1 MSNEVFLPQPG
12 HSLNLIPSRRQ
23 NLNWKRT
30 FLKAL
35 SLNLAILIVLA
46 ANQHTNAETPED
58 RAVVASIGDKA
69 LIANNNQLAID
80 QYSSISDP
88 TDKTMYNLGIAYYRI
103 GNLENASQQF
113 RQVIGSQNDAVA
125 ASARFNLGNAR
136 YAQAL
141 KVINPEKTVEDAG
154 DTGLPPSDT
163 STRSGTSE
171 DIENAIKLLQ
181 AAITQYRSSL
191 RIMPTDEDAR
201 ANIELAQNLIEQ
213 LQDQQQ
219 QDQQQQDQQ
228 QQDQQQQDQQQQDQQ
243 QQDQQQQDQQQQ
255 DQQQQDQQQQ
265 DQQQQDQQQQ
275 DQQQQDQQQQDQQQ
289 QDQQQQ
295 DQQQQDQQQQDQ
307 QQQDQQQQDQ
317 QQQDQQQQDQ
327 QQQDQQQQEQQ
338 QPQSAED
345 RDRSPTEMQAPEQR
359 KDETE
364 TETPDNK
371 SAGELTA
378 VNEQESTPEQQTTE
392 PVAAVSDQMTEEE
405 ARKLLQSIR
414 DRDMLRR
421 LRKQAAQRAL
431 RVPVERDW

>member
-12 HSLNLIPSRRQ
+12 HSLNLIPSRRE

-219 QDQQQQDQQ
+219 Q
-228 QQDQQQQDQQQQDQQ
+228 
-243 QQDQQQQDQQQQ
+243 
-255 DQQQQDQQQQ
+255 
-265 DQQQQDQQQQ
+265 
-275 DQQQQDQQQQDQQQ
+275 
-289 QDQQQQ
+289 
-295 DQQQQDQQQQDQ
+295 
-307 QQQDQQQQDQ
+307 
-317 QQQDQQQQDQ
+317 
-327 QQQDQQQQEQQ
+327 EQQ